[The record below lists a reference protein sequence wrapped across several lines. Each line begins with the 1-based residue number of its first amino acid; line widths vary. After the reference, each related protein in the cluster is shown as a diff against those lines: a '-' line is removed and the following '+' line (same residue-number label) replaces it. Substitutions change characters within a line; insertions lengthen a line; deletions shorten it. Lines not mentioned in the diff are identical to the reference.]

1 MGSGVLRLRRR
12 EVAAI
17 VAMAVACAPSPAQ
30 AAEPGDYQALAQAIA
45 APWPGRQHSDGHFQ
59 EYIPGHDP
67 RNKDD
72 YGEAMLGYGLLQ
84 AGLRTGDQGMIIA
97 GLNGVT
103 NEAELPDSDAHIRM
117 FRDMAI
123 AGAYNLAREKLAG
136 DEYFEQLRPAWER
149 RLREVPLDRLRPG
162 KKVTNKTLV
171 EAVMVLELERSGL
184 SGGARGSVLADV
196 PGSVALVRRLVDR
209 TLPVVRT
216 GSRRPGAVS
225 SRLALLGDRPDF
237 PLAYH
242 ALSTAFLAR
251 VNELLGPRASARSRQ
266 LEQDAVAATWAL
278 AGPDGDLAYS
288 GRSQEQIWTL
298 TLTAYAAEHARSTG
312 PAQNVAPLGGL
323 ADRVLA
329 RAGREYR
336 GGPAAFGI
344 TPALARNVRLA
355 TRGVDSY
362 ASSVQYSGLGLVG
375 LAWAQDA
382 ARPGLPV
389 GAIAADT
396 PGGDVLGRGTGRF
409 ATVRAGD
416 VWFAVR
422 QAPGTESD
430 LRYDFGLV
438 ALKRQAGDGTWS
450 DVMPIRPRS
459 RIQRD
464 TAGPVLRG
472 VGAPVGTNL
481 SLAGDGA
488 VVVRG
493 GFRAPTGRLARRGVT
508 FRYEPLGCGVRLTVS
523 PTSRGDAY
531 DYSSFLRPGEP
542 LPSRRTGVDRR
553 YASGFDPA
561 LTRVRQR
568 TTPRG
573 GRPLA
578 ITTCAR

>member
-1 MGSGVLRLRRR
+1 MGRKP
-12 EVAAI
+12 
-17 VAMAVACAPSPAQ
+17 VAMVLVALACAPSSAR
-30 AAEPGDYQALAQAIA
+30 AAEPADYQALAQAIA

-59 EYIPGHDP
+59 EYVPGHDP

-84 AGLRTGDQGMIIA
+84 IGVRTGDQGMIVA

-103 NEAELPDSDAHIRM
+103 HDAQLPDSDAHIRM
-117 FRDMAI
+117 FRDLAI

-136 DEYFEQLRPAWER
+136 DAYFEQLRPSWER

-162 KKVTNKTLV
+162 KTVTNKKLV

-184 SGGARGSVLADV
+184 SGSSPGTVLADV

-209 TLPVVRT
+209 SLPVART

-225 SRLALLGDRPDF
+225 SRLALLGDEPDF

-298 TLTAYAAEHARSTG
+298 TLTAYAAEHALSAG
-312 PAQNVAPLGGL
+312 PAANVAPLGGL

-329 RAGREYR
+329 RVDREYR

-344 TPALARNVRLA
+344 TPSLARSISGGA
-355 TRGVDSY
+355 RGLDPY

-375 LAWAQDA
+375 LGWAQEA

-389 GAIAADT
+389 GAIAADA
-396 PGGDVLGRGTGRF
+396 PGAHVLGAGGARF

-416 VWFAVR
+416 LWFAVR
-422 QAPGTESD
+422 QARGHEGD

-438 ALKRQAGDGTWS
+438 ALKRLDGGEWR
-450 DVMPIRPRS
+450 DAMPIRPLS
-459 RIQRD
+459 RHAND
-464 TAGPVLRG
+464 TAGPGLRG
-472 VGAPVGTNL
+472 TGPPAST
-481 SLAGDGA
+481 SLTASAGGM

-493 GFRAPTGRLARRGVT
+493 
-508 FRYEPLGCGVRLTVS
+508 
-523 PTSRGDAY
+523 
-531 DYSSFLRPGEP
+531 
-542 LPSRRTGVDRR
+542 
-553 YASGFDPA
+553 
-561 LTRVRQR
+561 
-568 TTPRG
+568 
-573 GRPLA
+573 
-578 ITTCAR
+578 

>member
-1 MGSGVLRLRRR
+1 MRTGVFR
-12 EVAAI
+12 I
-17 VAMAVACAPSPAQ
+17 AVLVGMTAACAPSPAQ
-30 AAEPGDYQALAQAIA
+30 AAGPGDYQALAQAVA
-45 APWPGRQHSDGHFQ
+45 APWPGRQHSDGHFE
-59 EYIPGHDP
+59 EYVPGHDP

-84 AGLRTGDQGMIIA
+84 AGLRAGDRRMIDA

-103 NEAELPDSDAHIRM
+103 LDAGLPDSDPHIRM
-117 FRDMAI
+117 FRNMAI
-123 AGAYNLAREKLAG
+123 AGAYNLARDRLAG
-136 DEYFEQLRPAWER
+136 DEYFERLRPTWEK
-149 RLREVPLDRLRPG
+149 RLREVTVDRLRPG

-184 SGGARGSVLADV
+184 SPGARGTVLADL

-209 TLPVVRT
+209 TLAVARSP
-216 GSRRPGAVS
+216 SRRPDSVS
-225 SRLALLGDRPDF
+225 PRLALLGDSPDF

-251 VNELLGPRASARSRQ
+251 VNELLGPRASARSRR

-278 AGPDGDLAYS
+278 AGPDGDLAYT

-312 PAQNVAPLGGL
+312 PSQNVAPLGGL

-329 RAGREYR
+329 RAGRDYR

-344 TPALARNVRLA
+344 TPALAHSVRLG

-375 LAWAQDA
+375 LGWAEDV

-389 GAIAADT
+389 GALAADA
-396 PGGDVLGRGTGRF
+396 PGGDVLGRGAARF

-422 QAPGTESD
+422 QAPGAERD

-438 ALKRQAGDGTWS
+438 ALKLQGTDGTWS
-450 DVMPIRPRS
+450 DLMPIRPRS
-459 RIQRD
+459 RIEGD
-464 TAGPVLRG
+464 TAGPVLRH
-472 VGAPVGTNL
+472 VGTPTGTSI
-481 SLAGDGA
+481 SLDADGV

-493 GFRAPTGRLARRGVT
+493 GFRGPGGRLARRGVT
-508 FRYEPLGCGVRLTVS
+508 FRYTPLGCGVRLTVS
-523 PTSRGDAY
+523 PTARGDAY
-531 DYSSFLRPGEP
+531 DHSTFLRPGEP
-542 LPSRRTGVDRR
+542 LPPRRTGVERG
-553 YASGFDPA
+553 YASGFDPR
-561 LTRVRQR
+561 LTRVRLR
-568 TTPRG
+568 SAPRG
-573 GRPLA
+573 GRPLS
-578 ITTCAR
+578 ITTCGG